1 MPGHFPTP
9 HSGRIFGIQYRFPL
23 SEAALIQPNSRC
35 GGVAARWSVGLLCRP
50 KTRAAL
56 ARSHLHLNKC
66 DGSASIP
73 HYVSV
78 CLRKGMAQAAGRL
91 CPTKRN
97 ARGKKCFQIWLNV
110 TAFDACIHSRS
121 PGGRH
126 RGHITYLHQ
135 VPGISSDCGFGYK
148 LNVLVTGASSR
159 DAYVQLVSKPARLI
173 FYRRGWF
180 RLA

>member
-1 MPGHFPTP
+1 MPAENEGSPGQKP
-9 HSGRIFGIQYRFPL
+9 SP
-23 SEAALIQPNSRC
+23 P
-35 GGVAARWSVGLLCRP
+35 
-50 KTRAAL
+50 
-56 ARSHLHLNKC
+56 KC

-91 CPTKRN
+91 CPTKLN

-180 RLA
+180 RLAWRIAALSLFSPTFLW